1 MTPEPTPSQELEQKE
16 LREILESVYKTG
28 VAAGQLEE
36 PLAMAGFNFLDLAE
50 EQLLKLIDKEVTRS
64 RIDELKLIPMVASK
78 KVFVGVKAKDSLN
91 VYLKQRLAELQAI
104 QEEGIDNG

>member
-1 MTPEPTPSQELEQKE
+1 
-16 LREILESVYKTG
+16 
-28 VAAGQLEE
+28 
-36 PLAMAGFNFLDLAE
+36 MAGFNFLDLAE

-91 VYLKQRLAELQAI
+91 VYLKQRLAELQAL
-104 QEEGIDNG
+104 QEEGTDNEET